1 MSNSIYQRT
10 RVAGAAIERNRIV
23 MRGANDGTVVRAN
36 AATVRL
42 LGISDNFD
50 ILEAGLPVDVQLHGP
65 GWLTLGSAV
74 TQGDHLTADSQG
86 RGVPANPAAGTRN
99 FTVGQAL
106 ESGLAGDRIQVFV
119 QPGTVG

>member
-1 MSNSIYQRT
+1 MSSTIYQRT
-10 RVAGAAIERNRIV
+10 RVAGGVIERNRIV
-23 MRGANDGTVVRAN
+23 MRGANDGSVVRAN

-50 ILEAGLPVDVQLHGP
+50 ILEAGLSVDVQLHGP
-65 GWLTLGSAV
+65 GWLTLGAAV
-74 TQGDHLTADSQG
+74 VQGDHLTSDNQG

-99 FTVGQAL
+99 FTIGQAL
-106 ESGLAGDRIQVFV
+106 EGGVAGDRIQVFV